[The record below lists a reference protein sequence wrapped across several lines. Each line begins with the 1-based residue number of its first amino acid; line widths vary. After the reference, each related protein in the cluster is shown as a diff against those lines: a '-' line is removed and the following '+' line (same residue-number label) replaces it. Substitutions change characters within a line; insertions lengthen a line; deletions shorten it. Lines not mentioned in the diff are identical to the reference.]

1 MAIEKNTTKKTV
13 AKSTDNKDEKLQAL
27 QQALTQI
34 EKKHG
39 AGTVMKMG
47 AKPLEAPPVIPTGC
61 LDIDYALGIGGVP
74 RGRIIEIYGPESS
87 GKTTLALHIIAEAQ
101 RLGGIAAFIDAEHA
115 LDPIYAKK
123 LGVDIN
129 ELLISQPDYG
139 EQALEVAEDLARSS
153 AIDIIVVDSV
163 AALVPKAE
171 LEGDMVDSSVGAQ
184 ARLMSK
190 ALRKIAGT
198 ISKTKCTL
206 VFINQLRE
214 KIGVMFANPETTT
227 GGRALKFFSSIRIDV
242 RRGEPIKNGTDI
254 IGTRTKIK
262 VVKNKMAPPFKNAE
276 CDMIFGE
283 GISREGSIVD
293 LATEFKILTRTGSWY
308 SYGDMLV
315 AQGRDNVKTFLKE
328 NPEFS
333 AEIEKKV
340 RDALAE
346 HIGGKPKGSDGNDD
360 NDNKQD

>member
-1 MAIEKNTTKKTV
+1 MAIDKNTTKKTV
-13 AKSTDNKDEKLQAL
+13 AKSTDNMDEKLQAL

-39 AGTVMKMG
+39 SGTVMKMG
-47 AKPLEAPPVIPTGC
+47 SKPLEAPPVIPTGC
-61 LDIDYALGIGGVP
+61 LDIDFALGIGGVP
-74 RGRIIEIYGPESS
+74 RGRIIEIFGPESS
-87 GKTTLALHIIAEAQ
+87 GKTTIALHIIAEAQ
-101 RLGGIAAFIDAEHA
+101 KMGGIAAFIDAEHA

-171 LEGDMVDSSVGAQ
+171 LEGDMVDSTVGSQ

-198 ISKTKCTL
+198 ISKTNCTL
-206 VFINQLRE
+206 IFINQLRE

-227 GGRALKFFSSIRIDV
+227 GGRALKFFSTIRIDV
-242 RRGEPIKNGTDI
+242 RKGEAIKNGTDI
-254 IGTRTKIK
+254 IGNRTKVKI
-262 VVKNKMAPPFKNAE
+262 VKNKMAPPFKNAE
-276 CDMIFGE
+276 FDMIFGE
-283 GISREGSIVD
+283 GVSKHGSIVD
-293 LATEFKILTRTGSWY
+293 LATELKILTRTGSWY
-308 SYGDMLV
+308 SYGDMRV

-328 NPEFS
+328 NPELS
-333 AEIEKKV
+333 DEIEKKV
-340 RDALAE
+340 RDELAAQVS
-346 HIGGKPKGSDGNDD
+346 KPSE
-360 NDNKQD
+360 